1 MQYAMQTNEI
11 LQEKYVANSVLID
24 NEQILLAEIKY
35 VLKKFKIEMLP
46 WQLTENKTEIKF

>member
-11 LQEKYVANSVLID
+11 QQEKYVANSVLID

-46 WQLTENKTEIKF
+46 